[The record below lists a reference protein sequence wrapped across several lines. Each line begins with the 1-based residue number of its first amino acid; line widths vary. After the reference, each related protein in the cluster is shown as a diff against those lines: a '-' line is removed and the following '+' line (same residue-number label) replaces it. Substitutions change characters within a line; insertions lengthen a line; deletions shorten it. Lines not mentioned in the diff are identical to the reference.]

1 MMKRM
6 SLAIVAAFAL
16 IGSTVFASI
25 SVDWF
30 TLNFIKLSDGTTD
43 LPVGS
48 IAELIWSP
56 DNVISPFTPGNA
68 LIPDASEVLLLN
80 FTTVDAGAIYFGS
93 ATYVEATYGFA
104 DPDTNHFA
112 NGYVYTRVF
121 NFLAADGVPTNGTW
135 WGEGP
140 IPITGPIPSQHQSPA
155 PTPTVND
162 ITELGN
168 FTLNQPYLI
177 PEPATWALGF
187 LGLGVLLRRRL
198 MCK

>member
-1 MMKRM
+1 MRKLT
-6 SLAIVAAFAL
+6 LAVVAAFAL
-16 IGSTVFASI
+16 SGSVFASI

-30 TLNFIKLSDGTTD
+30 TLNSIKLQGGVTD

-48 IAELIWSP
+48 IAELIWSA
-56 DNVISPFTPGNA
+56 DNVISPYNPANP
-68 LIPDASEVLLLN
+68 LIPDPTEVLLLN
-80 FTTVDAGAIYFGS
+80 FTTVDAGAIYYGS

-121 NFLAADGVPTNGTW
+121 NFLAADGIPTNGTW
-135 WGEGP
+135 FGEGLS
-140 IPITGPIPSQHQSPA
+140 GPVPSQHVSPA

-168 FTLNQPYLI
+168 FTLNQQVI

-198 MCK
+198 MKK